1 MLSNQKI
8 VAFISTTQPGKA
20 RHFYGEVL
28 GLSLTTEDPFAIVY
42 DANGTMLRVGKMK
55 EFTPQQFTVLGWETR
70 DINTTVAELENK
82 GIQFEKYG
90 LPGQNERGIWTAP
103 GTAAKVVWFKD
114 PDGNVL
120 SISQHSANL

>member
-1 MLSNQKI
+1 VLSSQKI
-8 VAFISTTQPGKA
+8 IAFISTTQPEKA

-28 GLSLTTEDPFAIVY
+28 GLTLTSEDPFAIVF

-70 DINTTVAELENK
+70 NIDTTVAELENK
-82 GIQFEKYG
+82 GIKFERYS

-103 GTAAKVVWFKD
+103 GGSAKVAWFKD

-120 SISQHSANL
+120 SISQHSS